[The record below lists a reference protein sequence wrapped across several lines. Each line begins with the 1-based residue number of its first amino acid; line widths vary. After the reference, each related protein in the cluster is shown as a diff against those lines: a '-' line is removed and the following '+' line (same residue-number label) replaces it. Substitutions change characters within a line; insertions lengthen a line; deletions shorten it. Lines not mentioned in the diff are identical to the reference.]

1 VFFYYSWLWNLNN
14 LSYNLAHAVVKWV
27 KENNQF
33 SIVKL
38 TTISENKPVLDMI
51 YKVYFDNEFHDGQ
64 VKFIGDQN
72 TCKIKQ
78 NQILGLIASPK
89 LYKSFIFIS
98 YLVKIND

>member
-1 VFFYYSWLWNLNN
+1 
-14 LSYNLAHAVVKWV
+14 
-27 KENNQF
+27 
-33 SIVKL
+33 
-38 TTISENKPVLDMI
+38 MI